1 MYWEEEKD
9 EKRYVV
15 PDDVVDVTF
24 SIVCRSLPV
33 DHAHALLTALQ
44 QSLPWLQNEEGAGVH
59 PIHVADS
66 GNGWMR
72 PENPDDLLY
81 LSHRTKLVL
90 RLPRRRVQDA
100 QCLCGKTLEIAGN
113 TMQVES
119 AVIRPLSTITT
130 LFSRYVVADEAADES
145 AFLETMLARL
155 KAMGIRPTKMLCGM
169 EKIISTPQRPVRT
182 RSLMLAN
189 LGIQESITLQ
199 QRGLGPLRLLG
210 CGLFIPHKDINEVK
224 QKSE

>member
-24 SIVCRSLPV
+24 NIVCRSLPV
-33 DHAHALLTALQ
+33 DHAHALLTALRQ
-44 QSLPWLQNEEGAGVH
+44 ALPWLKDEEGAGVH

-81 LSHRTKLVL
+81 LSRRTKLVL
-90 RLPRRRVQDA
+90 RLPQHRVQDA
-100 QCLCGKTLEIAGN
+100 RHLCGKTLEIAGN
-113 TMQVES
+113 AMQVD
-119 AVIRPLSTITT
+119 AAAIRPLSTITT
-130 LFSRYVVADEAADES
+130 LFSRYVVADEATDES
-145 AFLETMLARL
+145 TFLETMLAQL
-155 KAMGIRPTKMLCGM
+155 KAMGIQPTKMLCGM
-169 EKIISTPQRPVRT
+169 EKVISIPQKPVRT

-189 LGIQESITLQ
+189 LGTQESITLQ
-199 QRGLGPLRLLG
+199 QQGLGSLRLLG